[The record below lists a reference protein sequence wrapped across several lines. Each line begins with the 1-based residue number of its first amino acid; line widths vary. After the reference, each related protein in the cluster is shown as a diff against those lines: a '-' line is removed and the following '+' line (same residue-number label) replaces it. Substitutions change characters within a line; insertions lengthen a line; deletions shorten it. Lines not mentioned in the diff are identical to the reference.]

1 MPEEVSLIKKD
12 GSNILLNPIKDVII
26 GMDQSGYNYIIITF
40 YNGLIIEFGKLHLRY
55 DNLDENHHYGIVKMK
70 STFLNMKPSI
80 FLTRDNHVNEQI
92 AKGLYY
98 HIDDTP
104 EMRYDSFKVYAENE
118 DTLHYGIYGS
128 FMAVGFWKI
137 PSIDQL

>member
-1 MPEEVSLIKKD
+1 MAEEVSLIKKN

-26 GMDQSGYNYIIITF
+26 RMDQSGYINIVITF
-40 YNGLIIEFGKLHLRY
+40 YNGLMIEFGKMHLWY
-55 DNLDENHHYGIVKMK
+55 DHLDENHHYGTIKMN
-70 STFLNMKPSI
+70 STFINMKPSI

-98 HIDDTP
+98 HIEDTP
-104 EMRYDSFKVYAENE
+104 EMRYDNFTVYAENE

-128 FMAVGFWKI
+128 YMAVGFWKI
-137 PSIDQL
+137 PSIN